1 MLPCAKVIAVDH
13 LINKNEESDMNITII
28 GIDIAKNVFQLAY
41 ANKQGKIM
49 AKKRL
54 SREKLLHELVQQ
66 SACTIAMEACG
77 SANYWAR
84 ELMKLK
90 HEVKLIA
97 PQHVK
102 PYVKGNKNDYRDSEA
117 IAEAASRPQMRFVT
131 PKTVEQQ
138 DIQSTLRIREG
149 YITMRTKIINQLRGL
164 LSEYGIVVAQG
175 SHVFRKE
182 LPNLYDRKTENG
194 LSVAIK
200 ELAEAQYKIMVSFD
214 KNIDACE
221 NTLKMLTKQDERCQ
235 RLMEIDGVGLI
246 SAAALVTIAGNGSG
260 FKNGRHFAA
269 FLGLVPKQHSSGD
282 TQRLLGISKR
292 GDEYTRRMLIHGARS
307 VVIRA
312 AQKKDARSCWI
323 QRLISE
329 RGMNRAAVALANKNA
344 RIAMALLLSGERYKK
359 AA

>member
-1 MLPCAKVIAVDH
+1 MDT
-13 LINKNEESDMNITII
+13 TII
-28 GIDIAKNVFQLAY
+28 GMDIAKNVFQLAY
-41 ANKQGKIM
+41 ANKQGKIVG
-49 AKKRL
+49 KKRI
-54 SREKLLHELVQQ
+54 SRDKLLQELVQQ
-66 SACTIAMEACG
+66 PACIIAMEACG

-84 ELMKLK
+84 ECMKLK

-131 PKTVEQQ
+131 PKTIEQQ

-175 SHVFRKE
+175 SNVFRKE
-182 LPNLYDRKTENG
+182 LPKLYDRSMENG

-200 ELAEAQYKIMVSFD
+200 ELAEAQYKIIESFD
-214 KNIDACE
+214 NNIDACE

-235 RLMEIDGVGLI
+235 RLMEIEGVGLI
-246 SAAALVTIAGNGSG
+246 SAAALVTAAGNGFG

-307 VVIRA
+307 VIIRA
-312 AQKKDARSCWI
+312 QGKKDSRSRWI
-323 QRLISE
+323 QRLVNE

-344 RIAMALLLSGERYKK
+344 RIAMALLLSGESYKK